1 MRMLAAAMGL
11 IIAVVG
17 GVGVVAPSV
26 LLEFGRAL
34 QTPDTFYVVTGIRV
48 IFGAILVWVASGSR
62 MPRIVGVIGILII
75 VAGLLGPWFG
85 LERSQALLGEW
96 SSRGPVFMRTWAA
109 VAVMLGLFIAYA
121 VGSARR
127 GAR

>member
-1 MRMLAAAMGL
+1 MRLLAAAMGL

-26 LLEFGRAL
+26 LLEFGRSL
-34 QTPDTFYVVTGIRV
+34 QTPDTFYIVTGIRV
-48 IFGAILVWVASGSR
+48 IFGAILLWVAAGSR
-62 MPRIVGVIGILII
+62 MPIIVGVIGILII

-85 LERSQALLGEW
+85 LERSQALLDAW
-96 SSRGPVFMRTWAA
+96 SSRGPVFVRTWAA
-109 VAVMLGLFIAYA
+109 VAVMFGLFIAYA

>member
-1 MRMLAAAMGL
+1 MGL

-62 MPRIVGVIGILII
+62 MPRIVAVIGVLII
-75 VAGLLGPWFG
+75 VAGLLAPWFG
-85 LERSQALLGEW
+85 LERSQALLDSW
-96 SSRGPVFMRTWAA
+96 SSRGVVFMQTWAA
-109 VAVMLGLFIAYA
+109 VAMMFGLFIAYA

-127 GAR
+127 GAG

>member
-1 MRMLAAAMGL
+1 MRLLAAAMGL

-17 GVGVVAPSV
+17 GVGVAAPSV

-34 QTPDTFYVVTGIRV
+34 QTPDTFYVVTGVRV

-62 MPRIVGVIGILII
+62 MPRIVGVIGVLII
-75 VAGLLGPWFG
+75 VAGLLAPWVG
-85 LERSQALLGEW
+85 LERSQALLDLW

-109 VAVMLGLFIAYA
+109 VAVMFGLFIAYA

-127 GAR
+127 GAG

>member
-1 MRMLAAAMGL
+1 MLAAAMGM

-26 LLEFGRAL
+26 LLEFGRSL
-34 QTPDTFYVVTGIRV
+34 QTPDTFYIVTGIRV
-48 IFGAILVWVASGSR
+48 VFGAILVWVAAGSR
-62 MPRIVGVIGILII
+62 MPKIIGVIGVLII

-85 LERSQALLGEW
+85 LDRSQALLESW

-109 VAVMLGLFIAYA
+109 VAMMFGLFIAYA
-121 VGSARR
+121 VGSGRR
-127 GAR
+127 GAG